1 MLRAST
7 GTLTSERRKMISYS
21 PTDCSGNLP
30 SCQLVQ
36 AAEARL
42 RTTPYFSVQRIACEC
57 DDRGVLFLRGRL
69 PSFYQ
74 KQLAQEAV
82 AGLPG
87 VTQVVNE
94 TLVVAST

>member
-1 MLRAST
+1 
-7 GTLTSERRKMISYS
+7 MISHP
-21 PTDCSGNLP
+21 PTDWSGRL
-30 SCQLVQ
+30 SSLQLVQ

-42 RTTPYFSVQRIACEC
+42 RTIPYVTVQRIACEC
-57 DDRGVLFLRGRL
+57 DHRGVLFLRGRL

-94 TLVVAST
+94 TQVVSSA

>member
-1 MLRAST
+1 
-7 GTLTSERRKMISYS
+7 MIHLP
-21 PTDCSGNLP
+21 PTDCSGSFP
-30 SCQLVQ
+30 SLEVVQ

-42 RTTPYFSVQRIACEC
+42 RTVPYFTVHKITCEC
-57 DDRGVLFLRGRL
+57 DDQGVLFLRGRL

-87 VTQVVNE
+87 VTQIMNE
-94 TLVVAST
+94 TQVVSSA

>member
-1 MLRAST
+1 
-7 GTLTSERRKMISYS
+7 MISHP
-21 PTDCSGNLP
+21 PTDCSGSLP
-30 SCQLVQ
+30 SCHLVQ

-42 RTTPYFSVQRIACEC
+42 RTIPYVTVQRIACEC
-57 DDRGVLFLRGRL
+57 DDQGVLFLRGHL

-94 TLVVAST
+94 TQVVSSA